1 MPQANELLKQVLE
14 LPLDERAK
22 MAAELLESLSDAEE
36 GVEEAWA
43 DEIRSRVAAVRAGE
57 LESTDWRLVLD
68 EVEREVLGR

>member
-1 MPQANELLKQVLE
+1 
-14 LPLDERAK
+14 

-43 DEIRSRVAAVRAGE
+43 SEIRRRVAAVRAGE

-68 EVEREVLGR
+68 EVETEVLGR

>member
-43 DEIRSRVAAVRAGE
+43 NEIRSRVAAVRAGE
-57 LESTDWRLVLD
+57 LEGTDWRVVLD
-68 EVEREVLGR
+68 RVEREVLGR